1 MKASASSPKT
11 RLVSLARRAAQTS
24 PGRRIAAAIRVEE
37 PQTKGNEFAAP
48 GLNVDGWLT
57 SLYGEQLDEI
67 EAACA
72 GAGREGY
79 ANFRDLDDDLWAL
92 LLSRQ
97 YSSYPNILALLPD
110 LPDPGL
116 QVNWNGAA
124 GLTLL
129 GQSKAFYRHAKAMVE
144 AHSETTLRDSRVL
157 DFGLGWGRLTRFFA
171 RDVEP
176 GNLMGVDPTEE
187 ILEIC
192 RSSRVPAELARTDFL
207 PESLP
212 FDRIDLAYSFSVF
225 THISETAAQTCLDTL
240 HAALNPGGLLILT
253 IRPPGYLVLD
263 PKMHDAL
270 AELGDPVEAMK
281 VPRYVFVPHPVEG
294 GHPQYDGGEMT
305 YGEAV
310 ISLPYVRERWGEQF
324 ELLDVRVSTEDIY
337 QVAVTLRKRQPR

>member
-1 MKASASSPKT
+1 MKDSSSSSKT

-24 PGRRIAAAIRVEE
+24 PGRRIAAAIREE
-37 PQTKGNEFAAP
+37 KQPTTGNGSAP
-48 GLNVDGWLT
+48 RELNVDGWLT
-57 SLYGEQLDEI
+57 SLYGDRLDEI

-97 YSSYPNILALLPD
+97 YSSYPNILALLPE
-110 LPDPGL
+110 LPEPGL
-116 QVNWNGAA
+116 QINWNGAS

-129 GQSKAFYRHAKAMVE
+129 GQSKAFYRHAKTMVE
-144 AHSETTLRDSRVL
+144 AHSETPLSDSRVL

-176 GNLMGVDPTEE
+176 GNLVGVDPTEE

-192 RSSRVPAELARTDFL
+192 RSSRVPADLARTEFL

-212 FDRIDLAYSFSVF
+212 FDKIDLAYSFSVF
-225 THISETAAQTCLDTL
+225 THISETAAQTCLSAL
-240 HAALNPGGLLILT
+240 HEALNPGGLLILT

-270 AELGDPVEAMK
+270 AELGDPVEAMN
-281 VPRYVFVPHPVEG
+281 VPRYVFVPHPIEG

-310 ISLPYVRERWGEQF
+310 ISLPYVREKWGGMF
-324 ELLDVRVSTEDIY
+324 DLLDVKVSTEDIY
-337 QVAVTLRKRQPR
+337 QVAITLRKRPTG